1 MTLAARIE
9 ARIRLL
15 SARERTILLACA
27 LVVVAFGV
35 VRWMVYP
42 AQAEYRKE
50 RALIPVR
57 RAELARY
64 RAIRAGEGDVA
75 GALAAKVRELEK
87 AEEGLL
93 AGSDPSAAGAAL
105 QGLVKPMADRPDTR
119 LTSVRSISPVP
130 KGAYTEVA
138 VQMDMQTT
146 MEGLASILAAV
157 PRQQKV
163 LRVKK
168 LSVISSAY
176 IAGRANRPETL
187 RVSLTVSGLAATPEA
202 TKEEKGEK
210 GGGS

>member
-9 ARIRLL
+9 ARIRVL
-15 SARERTILLACA
+15 SARERTILLVCA
-27 LVVVAFGV
+27 VVVIAFAV
-35 VRWMVYP
+35 VRWTVYP
-42 AQAEYRKE
+42 ALEEYRKD

-57 RAELARY
+57 RAELARS
-64 RAIRAGEGDVA
+64 RATRAGEGDVA
-75 GALAAKVRELEK
+75 GALAAKGNELEK

-93 AGSDPSAAGAAL
+93 VGSDPSAAGAAL

-119 LTSVRSISPVP
+119 LTSVRSLSPVP
-130 KGAYTEVA
+130 KGEYTEVA

-168 LSVISSAY
+168 LSVLSSAY
-176 IAGRANRPETL
+176 IPGRPVHTERL
-187 RVSLTVSGLAATPEA
+187 RVSLTVSGLAAAAEEA
-202 TKEEKGEK
+202 KGEK
-210 GGGS
+210 GGGP

>member
-9 ARIRLL
+9 ARFRLL
-15 SARERTILLACA
+15 SARERTILLVCA

-35 VRWMVYP
+35 VRWTVYP
-42 AQAEYRKE
+42 ALEEYRKD

-57 RAELARY
+57 RAELERS

-93 AGSDPSAAGAAL
+93 VGSDPSAAGAAL

-130 KGAYTEVA
+130 KGEYTEVA

-168 LSVISSAY
+168 LSVLSSAY
-176 IAGRANRPETL
+176 VAGRPIRAERL
-187 RVSLTVSGLAATPEA
+187 RVSLTVSGLAAAPEEA
-202 TKEEKGEK
+202 KGEK
-210 GGGS
+210 GGGP

>member
-9 ARIRLL
+9 ARFRVL
-15 SARERTILLACA
+15 SAREQILILSC
-27 LVVVAFGV
+27 LLFVVAFGV

-42 AQAEYRKE
+42 ALAEYRKE
-50 RALIPVR
+50 RAQIPVR
-57 RAELARY
+57 RAELERY

-75 GALAAKVRELEK
+75 EALAVKVRELEK

-119 LTSVRSISPVP
+119 LTSVRSLSPVP
-130 KGAYTEVA
+130 KGEYTEVA

-168 LSVISSAY
+168 LSVLSSAY
-176 IAGRANRPETL
+176 IPGRPVHTERL
-187 RVSLTVSGLAATPEA
+187 RVSLTVSGLAAAAEEA
-202 TKEEKGEK
+202 KGEK
-210 GGGS
+210 GGGP

>member
-1 MTLAARIE
+1 MTIAARIE

-15 SARERTILLACA
+15 SARERAILLVGA
-27 LVVVAFGV
+27 LVVIAFAV
-35 VRWMVYP
+35 VRWTVYP
-42 AQAEYRKE
+42 AAEEYRKN

-75 GALAAKVRELEK
+75 GALAAKVDELKK

-93 AGSDPSAAGAAL
+93 VGSDPSAAGAAL

-119 LTSVRSISPVP
+119 LTSVRSLSPVP
-130 KGAYTEVA
+130 KGEYTEVA

-168 LSVISSAY
+168 LSVLSSAY
-176 IAGRANRPETL
+176 IPGRPIRAERL
-187 RVSLTVSGLAATPEA
+187 RVSLTVSGLAAAPEEA
-202 TKEEKGEK
+202 KGDK
-210 GGGS
+210 GGGP

>member
-9 ARIRLL
+9 ARFRVL
-15 SARERTILLACA
+15 SAREQILILSC
-27 LVVVAFGV
+27 LLFVVAFGV

-42 AQAEYRKE
+42 ALAEYRKE
-50 RALIPVR
+50 RAQIPVR
-57 RAELARY
+57 RAELERY

-75 GALAAKVRELEK
+75 EALAVKVRELEK

-130 KGAYTEVA
+130 KGEYTEIA

-146 MEGLASILAAV
+146 MEGLASILASI
-157 PRQQKV
+157 PRQQKI
-163 LRVKK
+163 LRVTK
-168 LSVISSAY
+168 LSVISSARL
-176 IAGRANRPETL
+176 AALANRVESL
-187 RVSLTVSGLAATPEA
+187 RVSLTVAGLEAAPEKA
-202 TKEEKGEK
+202 EGEK
-210 GGGS
+210 GGGP

>member
-1 MTLAARIE
+1 MTIAARIE
-9 ARIRLL
+9 ARVRLL
-15 SARERTILLACA
+15 SARERTILLVCA

-42 AQAEYRKE
+42 ALEEYRKD

-57 RAELARY
+57 RAELERY
-64 RAIRAGEGDVA
+64 RMIRAGEGDVA
-75 GALAAKVRELEK
+75 GALAAKVNELEK

-93 AGSDPSAAGAAL
+93 VGSDPSAAGAAL

-130 KGAYTEVA
+130 KGEYTEVA

-163 LRVKK
+163 LQVKK
-168 LSVISSAY
+168 LSVLSSAY
-176 IAGRANRPETL
+176 VAGRPIRAETL
-187 RVSLTVSGLAATPEA
+187 RVSLTVSGLAAAPEEA
-202 TKEEKGEK
+202 KGEK
-210 GGGS
+210 GGGP